1 MKYCAKCGYNFQ
13 NLEDA
18 YQIGSLTFCEC
29 CVKPIVIIKKPPL
42 KVATLQGRKTKN
54 HTEILAKKGEK
65 VNG

>member
-29 CVKPIVIIKKPPL
+29 CVKPIVMKKKPPL
-42 KVATLQGRKTKN
+42 KAAALQGRKAKN
-54 HTEILAKKGEK
+54 STQILAEKGEK